1 MKLTCKM
8 LVDSARVDCGVHAG
22 TPQLLDRRFRSAFG
36 AGIVVVVKLWN
47 LLVDQNLLPAKPH
60 VRHILWMLAF
70 LKSYLPE
77 EEYRR
82 QYGVT
87 EKTYRKWVWIYMEA
101 CSNIYLVRT
110 TVTV

>member
-8 LVDSARVDCGVHAG
+8 LVDSARVDCCVHAG

-36 AGIVVVVKLWN
+36 AGIVMVVKLLN
-47 LLVDQNLLPAKPH
+47 LLLQQNLLPGKPQ
-60 VRHILWMLAF
+60 VRHILWMLGF

-82 QYGVT
+82 QYAVT
-87 EKTYRKWVWIYMEA
+87 EKTFRKWVWIWTRVQNYA
-101 CSNIYLVRT
+101 W
-110 TVTV
+110 